1 MRPADNTNELI
12 KKLQLK
18 ASANLD
24 KRVHDDISRALTK
37 SQKTESAITQPKI
50 RRTIMKSRITKLATA
65 AAIAIVVFGG
75 ITFWPSGGS
84 DNGKWWLGP
93 PAAWGQEILAQLDTI
108 KGVTCHEQTVLVMSD
123 GSEHTSSTWDILYV
137 SSDSYRRD
145 IYDGDF
151 LREIQW
157 YVPDGDGTLQH
168 SVRFDLESYF
178 THTGEGSFG
187 NYDPVD
193 GMRSF
198 VRQFVDKADK
208 LLGEKVIEDR
218 YCVGFEISAS
228 KYGDNPQEWLDRIW
242 FDIDTKLPVL
252 IEKERG
258 CPRDKT
264 QTDFHPYIRVQNQFD
279 YNPELPADTFIP
291 KTPEGFIYAHPD
303 EIQAAKEKERKE

>member
-1 MRPADNTNELI
+1 MKPADRI
-12 KKLQLK
+12 KKLINK
-18 ASANLD
+18 SDVTTDSEAD
-24 KRVHDDISRALTK
+24 KRILSDALEHLEKLEQKK
-37 SQKTESAITQPKI
+37 SAATQPNI
-50 RRTIMKSRITKLATA
+50 WRTIMKSRVTKLATA
-65 AAIAIVVFGG
+65 AVIAIVVFGG
-75 ITFWPSGGS
+75 VTFWPSGGP

-108 KGVTCHEQTVLVMSD
+108 KGITCREQTIWIATD
-123 GSEHTSSTWDILYV
+123 GSKHTSSTWDEFYV

-145 IYDGDF
+145 IYDDDR

-168 SVRFDLESYF
+168 SVRYDLKSYF
-178 THTGEGSFG
+178 THSGEGSFG
-187 NYDPVD
+187 NYEPVER
-193 GMRSF
+193 MRF
-198 VRQFVDKADK
+198 YVRLLDKADK

-218 YCVGFEISAS
+218 NCVGFEISAG

-242 FDIDTKLPVL
+242 FDVDTKLPVL
-252 IEKERG
+252 IEQERG

-264 QTDFHPYIRVQNQFD
+264 KTDFHPSIRVQDQFD

-303 EIQAAKEKERKE
+303 EIKAAKEKEQKE

>member
-1 MRPADNTNELI
+1 MENNYEN
-12 KKLQLK
+12 Q
-18 ASANLD
+18 NN
-24 KRVHDDISRALTK
+24 
-37 SQKTESAITQPKI
+37 KTG
-50 RRTIMKSRITKLATA
+50 RCGGD
-65 AAIAIVVFGG
+65 AIVVFGG

-93 PAAWGQEILAQLDTI
+93 PAAWGQEILAELDTI

-123 GSEHTSSTWDILYV
+123 GSRHTSSTWDILYV

-157 YVPDGDGTLQH
+157 YVPDGDGTLHH
-168 SVRFDLESYF
+168 SIRYDLKSYF
-178 THTGEGSFG
+178 THSGEGSFG
-187 NYDPVD
+187 NYEPVER
-193 GMRSF
+193 MRF
-198 VRQFVDKADK
+198 YVRLLDKADK

-218 YCVGFEISAS
+218 NCVGFEISAG

-252 IEKERG
+252 IEQERG

-264 QTDFHPYIRVQNQFD
+264 KTDFHPSIRVQEQFD

-291 KTPEGFIYAHPD
+291 KTPERFIHAHPD
-303 EIQAAKEKERKE
+303 EIEAAREKEQKE